1 MPAVVK
7 VDRVG
12 VPEVG
17 QYTDGCPPQVVAG
30 RIVFA
35 QLIPGVE
42 RGRMLSLLSSAPS
55 VVCSMLAAE
64 MEVFESP
71 IMPPLP
77 STGRSMIWA
86 PPQSAAAWSDCGVP
100 AWRESAELADAAP
113 FYRQWQPVRHLPTT
127 ATLIPHFVISFGP
140 TVAKT
145 R

>member
-42 RGRMLSLLSSAPS
+42 RASDAVPVVVGALSGVFDAGGGDGSVRVANNASIAFDRPIHDLGASAVS
-55 VVCSMLAAE
+55 
-64 MEVFESP
+64 
-71 IMPPLP
+71 
-77 STGRSMIWA
+77 RSM
-86 PPQSAAAWSDCGVP
+86 SDCGVP

-113 FYRQWQPVRHLPTT
+113 FYRQWQPVRHLSTVT
-127 ATLIPHFVISFGP
+127 TLIPHFVISFGP